1 MRGQTLFWVHYKL
14 VIELLK
20 HSHFLTN
27 YLKLQILASCNNL
40 RIGQEDLLCFD
51 EICQKLYNF
60 FILYKYTMILGSR
73 LWLRIPDYTLLLC
86 LEFWLWT
93 LMLTILAA
101 FWPEELTKLLRF
113 SIRMT
118 NRFVFLIKF
127 DFGVGIFR
135 KIRENAMMLMDNDY
149 WIIWHLVSLFD
160 FATSSLSILVFLA
173 RSYFCMH
180 ANVSGLCN

>member
-1 MRGQTLFWVHYKL
+1 MKSKTLHFFPIFHNRMKNLIRLPDMFSVFL
-14 VIELLK
+14 VLPWK
-20 HSHFLTN
+20 SFLC
-27 YLKLQILASCNNL
+27 YLSKIW
-40 RIGQEDLLCFD
+40 RIFC
-51 EICQKLYNF
+51 K
-60 FILYKYTMILGSR
+60 LYKYSMILGSR

-93 LMLTILAA
+93 LMLTIQAA

-135 KIRENAMMLMDNDY
+135 KIRENAMMQMDNDY

-180 ANVSGLCN
+180 ANVSGPCN